1 MSSIKPTPLYIAG
14 LAGLERP
21 EQQTVRFASSFFVS
35 YVSLADTA
43 DAVSTVVSDKGG
55 SLVQYLLQAIAGAAP
70 RSHLPFFS
78 EVLGALCAHCASH
91 LSHWLEVRVREGN
104 QWENNQL
111 GGEITGAVILDK
123 EMVIRVGVA
132 FRPCKQ
138 VYCSR
143 SLCYYE
149 E

>member
-1 MSSIKPTPLYIAG
+1 MQTYIITEILQHVIYMSSIKPAPLSYNVG

-91 LSHWLEVRVREGN
+91 LSHWLEVRACR
-104 QWENNQL
+104 
-111 GGEITGAVILDK
+111 GGELLGK
-123 EMVIRVGVA
+123 QPIRWWNYRG
-132 FRPCKQ
+132 
-138 VYCSR
+138 SDT
-143 SLCYYE
+143 
-149 E
+149 